1 MQRARSVIEIA
12 ATPQRV
18 YDYVADLPRHP
29 EWAGHKLRVEHV
41 DGPADAAGGRF
52 RSAGVQLGREV
63 INELTV
69 VEADP
74 PRRFV
79 FDASG
84 KEGRFRH
91 AYEIEPT
98 ATGSRL
104 TRTMEVMDA
113 SLPLKLLSASFNL
126 FVAKRNDGD
135 LARLKARL
143 ES

>member
-1 MQRARSVIEIA
+1 MQRAKSVIEIA
-12 ATPQRV
+12 APPQRV
-18 YDYVADLPRHP
+18 YDYVADLTRHP

-41 DGPADAAGGRF
+41 DGPANTAGGRF
-52 RSAGVQLGREV
+52 RSSGVQLGREV
-63 INELTV
+63 VNDLTI

-84 KEGRFRH
+84 REGRFSH

-98 ATGSRL
+98 AAGSRL

-113 SLPLKLLSASFNL
+113 SLPLKLLSVAFNP
-126 FVAKRNDGD
+126 FVSKRNAGD
-135 LARLKARL
+135 LARLKERL